1 MQHKFLFATVIS
13 FAFFVLK
20 FMEMRFVDRENK
32 PLKTLFRE
40 TVLVYCSV
48 LAGLFVLEQVAPL
61 MQQLGGTATKM
72 VGGGGKLPGR
82 HPPVFTDNPSF

>member
-40 TVLVYCSV
+40 TLLVYCSV
-48 LAGLFVLEQVAPL
+48 LAGLFVLEQVTPL
-61 MQQLGGTATKM
+61 MQQLGGVSAKLQA
-72 VGGGGKLPGR
+72 GGKGLGR